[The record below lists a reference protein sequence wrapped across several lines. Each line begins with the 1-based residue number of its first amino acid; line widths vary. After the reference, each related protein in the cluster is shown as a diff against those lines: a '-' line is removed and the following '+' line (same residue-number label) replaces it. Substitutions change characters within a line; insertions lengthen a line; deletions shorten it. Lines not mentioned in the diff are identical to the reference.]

1 MEEKK
6 RILTA
11 FRLLFWTGVL
21 GIPVAILGMAV
32 KGVWPSLV
40 LSLITLVGIFWLW
53 REIRSKKLLLCA
65 AAGVIGFVL
74 SVVRLLVPDSVK
86 QALEIASA
94 VANLV
99 NLYCL
104 FRGTADYMVE
114 QGYPETAADGKLA
127 ANLAVILYA
136 VTAVVEV
143 LNFISLTSD
152 SLSYIMIILGMVV
165 MLAGLAVGVMG
176 IILFVTRIT
185 FFDRCCK
192 RLGSGKPERVPP
204 SDDAKD
210 TEE

>member
-6 RILTA
+6 RVLTA

-32 KGVWPSLV
+32 KGTWPSLV

-53 REIRSKKLLLCA
+53 REIRSKKLLICA
-65 AAGVIGFVL
+65 VAGVISLVL
-74 SVVRLLVPDSVK
+74 SVVTLAAPDSVK
-86 QALEIASA
+86 QALEIAAA

-127 ANLAVILYA
+127 ANLAIVLYV
-136 VTAVVEV
+136 VTAAAGV
-143 LNFISLTSD
+143 LSYITLASD
-152 SLSYIMIILGMVV
+152 SLSYIMITLGMVV

-176 IILFVTRIT
+176 IILVITRIT
-185 FFDRCCK
+185 FFDRCYK

-204 SDDAKD
+204 RSDAKD
-210 TEE
+210 AEE